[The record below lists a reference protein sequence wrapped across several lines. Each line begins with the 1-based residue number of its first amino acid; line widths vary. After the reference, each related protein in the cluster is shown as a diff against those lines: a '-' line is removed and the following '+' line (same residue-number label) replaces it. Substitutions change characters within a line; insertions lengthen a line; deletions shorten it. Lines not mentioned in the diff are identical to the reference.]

1 MATVRFYGNVCTSLD
16 FRWSTFL
23 RKIKTGKDLS
33 VVDRYA
39 QFIGPISYF
48 GFLIISLIYYYNL
61 EGLGAL
67 LKGLL
72 LGSQFN

>member
-1 MATVRFYGNVCTSLD
+1 MKKNFSR
-16 FRWSTFL
+16 
-23 RKIKTGKDLS
+23 KDLS

-48 GFLIISLIYYYNL
+48 GFLIISWIYYYNL

-67 LKGLL
+67 FKGLL